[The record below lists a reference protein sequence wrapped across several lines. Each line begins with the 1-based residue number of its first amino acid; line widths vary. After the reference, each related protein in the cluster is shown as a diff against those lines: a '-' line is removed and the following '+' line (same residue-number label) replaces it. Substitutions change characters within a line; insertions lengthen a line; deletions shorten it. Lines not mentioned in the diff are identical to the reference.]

1 MGVRE
6 KKRVFRLL
14 LVYALFGFFFMLSGM
29 FQVSTEPSQLP
40 LAGASSWLT
49 VFSRFFLSYLLAQFL
64 LFSLWP
70 RSQETKVKVDFDEE
84 EPPSLFDLLDQEDIK
99 KEEPP
104 TDGKAKKT
112 SRRDRFRKAM
122 RSD

>member
-1 MGVRE
+1 M
-6 KKRVFRLL
+6 KYNCYKLWVFARKEDISVIISLCP
-14 LVYALFGFFFMLSGM
+14 FWFFFMLWM

-49 VFSRFFLSYLLAQFL
+49 VFNRFFRYLLAQFL

-84 EPPSLFDLLDQEDIK
+84 EPRLSL
-99 KEEPP
+99 
-104 TDGKAKKT
+104 TC
-112 SRRDRFRKAM
+112 
-122 RSD
+122 